1 MHQIPRKPVLS
12 PTPAPTT
19 SNSPIATPESNGV
32 DSSIYRQ
39 SSGENSSIQLHIPVQ
54 AELFLTLEVPTN
66 GPEIT
71 SGFPYSQRLFQL
83 HVSPDEWTQFC
94 DELAH
99 AVRLTLLE
107 KCAVWS
113 VGVGVGIVATGALAI
128 LGPIPAYYAGKGVKK
143 SRVAKKV
150 RRSQK
155 GKGDLEVTLNTW
167 NENVFRDK
175 GIRVWLRL
183 PRRKQEK
190 LEHKMEK
197 RERKKMNK
205 EDGDNIDDVN
215 SSRTPSLSS
224 RSNTHTDRNPLS
236 PPSDSKLGFKVEP
249 KESIAT
255 RKKREKLEAKRLE
268 THYTLMVED
277 IRKPIGE
284 EELLQ
289 IGVIE
294 VEEPESAGSSA
305 SSPVSSRGDP
315 PDNESATDSRGSV
328 AELEETSLLTG
339 VVLPSRG
346 IHELAS

>member
-1 MHQIPRKPVLS
+1 MYQIARKPVMS
-12 PTPAPTT
+12 PTLASPTT
-19 SNSPIATPESNGV
+19 SIPPIVPPESNGV
-32 DSSIYRQ
+32 GSSIYRQ
-39 SSGENSSIQLHIPVQ
+39 YSSENSSIQPHTPPQ
-54 AELFLTLEVPTN
+54 AELFSTLEVPTN
-66 GPEIT
+66 GPEIA
-71 SGFPYSQRLFQL
+71 SGFPYNQRLFQL

-94 DELAH
+94 DELAY

-113 VGVGVGIVATGALAI
+113 VGVGVGIVAVGALAVF
-128 LGPIPAYYAGKGVKK
+128 GPIPAYYAGKGVKK

-150 RRSQK
+150 RRGQK
-155 GKGDLEVTLNTW
+155 GKGELEVILNTW

-190 LEHKMEK
+190 LEHKTEK
-197 RERKKMNK
+197 RERKKLNK
-205 EDGDNIDDVN
+205 EDADHIDDNVN
-215 SSRTPSLSS
+215 GSTSSFSS
-224 RSNTHTDRNPLS
+224 RSNNPLS

-249 KESIAT
+249 KESIAA

-289 IGVIE
+289 LGVIE
-294 VEEPESAGSSA
+294 VVEEPESTRSSA
-305 SSPVSSRGDP
+305 SSSPVSSRGDP
-315 PDNESATDSRGSV
+315 PDYDSATDSRASI
-328 AELEETSLLTG
+328 AELEETCLPSG
-339 VVLPSRG
+339 AALPSRG
-346 IHELAS
+346 VHELAS